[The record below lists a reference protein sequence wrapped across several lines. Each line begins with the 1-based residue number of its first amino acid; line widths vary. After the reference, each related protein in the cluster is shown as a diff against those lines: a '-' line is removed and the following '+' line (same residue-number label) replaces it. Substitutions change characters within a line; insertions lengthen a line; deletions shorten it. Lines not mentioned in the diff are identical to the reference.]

1 MGGSTM
7 KFNPDIHHRRSI
19 RLKDYDYT
27 QAGVY
32 FVTICAWR
40 QECIFGEVVAGEI
53 RLSIKGKIA
62 SEQWMRLEKRFP
74 GIDCSAFVI
83 MPNHIHG
90 IVTMNG
96 GGRGAGEVSEDNSH
110 ANPPLRP
117 YNAGEASAG
126 IDHENHPPHPYD
138 DPRDM
143 HGGGRGAGEVS
154 GAIGHENPPL
164 RPYNAGEVSGDID
177 HEDHPP
183 RPYDNPRDVHGGGRG
198 AGEVSGD
205 IVHKNPPLRPYA
217 HPIVVPGS
225 LGAIVRAYKA
235 SVTWRVHAMH
245 GYDETPIWQRNYYEH
260 ILRND
265 ADMLRIQTYILDNP
279 QLWEQDQLH
288 PQASPNKFNQ
298 NR

>member
-1 MGGSTM
+1 M
-7 KFNPDIHHRRSI
+7 
-19 RLKDYDYT
+19 
-27 QAGVY
+27 
-32 FVTICAWR
+32 
-40 QECIFGEVVAGEI
+40 
-53 RLSIKGKIA
+53 RLSIEGKIA

-74 GIDCSAFVI
+74 GIDCSVFVI

-90 IVTMNG
+90 IVIMNG
-96 GGRGAGEVSEDNSH
+96 GGRGAGEVSGD
-110 ANPPLRP
+110 
-117 YNAGEASAG
+117 
-126 IDHENHPPHPYD
+126 ID
-138 DPRDM
+138 
-143 HGGGRGAGEVS
+143 
-154 GAIGHENPPL
+154 HENPPL
-164 RPYNAGEVSGDID
+164 RPYDAGEVSGDIG